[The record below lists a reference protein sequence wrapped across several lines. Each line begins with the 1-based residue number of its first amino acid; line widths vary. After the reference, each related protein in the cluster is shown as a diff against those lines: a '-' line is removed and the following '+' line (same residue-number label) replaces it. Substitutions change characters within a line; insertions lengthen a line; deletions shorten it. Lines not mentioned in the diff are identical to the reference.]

1 MIRISLLFVLG
12 TGLCA
17 FLFSGCATKAETA
30 AASLSAIEK
39 AMLTDKDNFYH
50 INFEKYPQA
59 RKTLPVGVFD
69 SGTGG
74 LTILN
79 ALLAFDDFNNE
90 TGALGGDG
98 VPDFSKEK
106 FIYLADQANMP
117 YGNYYSQNKS
127 GLLIEHILKD
137 GQFLLSDK
145 YYQHNRSASFKAD
158 KEPVKVI
165 VVACNTATAYGKE
178 HLESFVQRSGANIR
192 IIGVIDAGARGALE
206 VFAKEESG
214 SIGVLATVG
223 TIASKGY
230 KRTLLDLKD
239 ELGYTG
245 NIMIF
250 NRGGYGLA
258 EAVDEEK
265 EFIDRKAGAPRAN
278 YKGPS
283 WQHPDYNIDKAL
295 LDVYNFNFSQNQ
307 ILCDSKN
314 PGECEILQLNAA
326 ENYVRYHLVSLME
339 QMRKAP
345 GAQPL
350 KALLLGCTHYPYLTK
365 EIRTVLGELYNY
377 RKDGAYVYRH
387 LMTDSIKLID
397 PAVNVAKELYT
408 LMKGQDLFNAAG
420 SADSSEF
427 YISMPNLTNPNV
439 ITDSLG
445 RFTYEYKYGRNEGE
459 VQEYVKMVP
468 FSRQNIPQETLERLS
483 KMIPETYSRITLFN
497 HHNPK
502 TSFLLPQER
511 IGTTEGQ

>member
-1 MIRISLLFVLG
+1 MIRNVLLFFLG

-17 FLFSGCATKAETA
+17 FLFSGCASKAETA
-30 AASLSAIEK
+30 AVENLSAIEK
-39 AMLTDKDNFYH
+39 AILNEKENFYH
-50 INFEKYPQA
+50 IDFKKYPEK
-59 RKTLPVGVFD
+59 RNVLPVGVFD

-79 ALLAFDDFNNE
+79 ALLAFDEHNNGNG
-90 TGALGGDG
+90 TSGGDG

-117 YGNYYSQNKS
+117 YGNYYAQNKS

-145 YYQHNRSASFKAD
+145 YYQDNKVTSFKTD

-178 HLESFVQRSGANIR
+178 TLEAFIQQSGANIK

-206 VFAKEESG
+206 VFSKEESG

-230 KRTLLDLKD
+230 ERTLLKLKD
-239 ELGYTG
+239 ELGYKG

-250 NRGGYGLA
+250 NRGGYGMA

-265 EFIDRKAGAPRAN
+265 EFIDRNARTPRTS

-283 WQHPDYNIDKAL
+283 WEHPDYTIDKAL
-295 LDVYNFNFSQNQ
+295 LDVYNFNFSQNKV
-307 ILCDSKN
+307 LCDSKGN
-314 PGECEILQLNAA
+314 GECEILQLNSA

-339 QMRKAP
+339 QMRKTP
-345 GAQPL
+345 DAQPL
-350 KALLLGCTHYPYLTK
+350 KALLLGCTHYPYLTG
-365 EIRTVLGELYNY
+365 EIRQVLGELYNY
-377 RKDGAYVYRH
+377 KKDGAYIYRS

-397 PAVNVAKELYT
+397 PAVNVAKELYAF
-408 LMKGQDLFNAAG
+408 MQEQELFNAAG
-420 SADSSEF
+420 SMDSSEF
-427 YISMPNLTNPNV
+427 YISMPNLTNKNV

-459 VQEYVKMVP
+459 IQEYVKMVP

-483 KMIPETYSRITLFN
+483 KMIPQTYSRIIRFN
-497 HHNPK
+497 ESNPK
-502 TSFLLPQER
+502 TSFLLPEQR
-511 IGTTEGQ
+511 ITVNQ